1 MIDRKPYMTAL
12 LTFIALKPHGATPEE
27 VARTFNIT
35 TGKAREYVRKVRNW
49 LGENPRTHAR
59 HLPYAKD
66 APGTQICTTPVYQVI
81 DLLIDI
87 DIFRRLRAR
96 GQARG
101 GPDGI
106 ADLTTALRL
115 VQGRPFDYPIQND
128 NERNWTWLID
138 GDRIDQ
144 HIAVAIVDVAHI
156 VTTHALAAG
165 DLATAR
171 TAAETALAAAPD
183 EDTPRLDL
191 AAVAQAEGNHAEAQ
205 HIIRDDIC
213 DRTDDDGPPPELADR
228 TQHVLQHRKQR
239 LHKAS

>member
-12 LTFIALKPHGATPEE
+12 LTFIALTPHGATPEE
-27 VARTFNIT
+27 VAQTFNIT

-49 LGENPRTHAR
+49 LGENPRTHTR

-66 APGTQICTTPVYQVI
+66 APGTQIRTTPVYQVI
-81 DLLIDI
+81 DLLIDM

-106 ADLTTALRL
+106 ADLTTALQL

-128 NERNWTWLID
+128 NERNWTWLLD

-171 TAAETALAAAPD
+171 TAAETALTAAPTK
-183 EDTPRLDL
+183 TPRLDL
-191 AAVAQAEGNHAEAQ
+191 AVAQTEQPRRSPTSSATTSAAAN
-205 HIIRDDIC
+205 
-213 DRTDDDGPPPELADR
+213 DDGPPR
-228 TQHVLQHRKQR
+228 TPHTGPSTLSAAQAT